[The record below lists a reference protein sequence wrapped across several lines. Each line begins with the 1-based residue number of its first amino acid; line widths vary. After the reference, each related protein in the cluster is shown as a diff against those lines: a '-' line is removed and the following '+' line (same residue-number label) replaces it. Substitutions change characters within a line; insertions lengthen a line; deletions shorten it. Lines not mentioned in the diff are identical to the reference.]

1 MGMSQFSQV
10 PNRAAPTCSP
20 STQIFRSPLFGHLVV
35 IVVVPI
41 RVLLLLVWAT
51 LVQILV
57 IAMCFVLPLT
67 VVTVIVDGL
76 LRLLRLAA
84 NHRYGTSY
92 RYCEQDWAEAPK

>member
-1 MGMSQFSQV
+1 SALPFALGAIGRF
-10 PNRAAPTCSP
+10 TCG
-20 STQIFRSPLFGHLVV
+20 RLVATV
-35 IVVVPI
+35 LPI

-84 NHRYGTSY
+84 NHRYRRS
-92 RYCEQDWAEAPK
+92 